1 MTDTSTKHAMPRA
14 TRPVIAHTLRLLAL
28 PIILTWVF
36 IAVLVNVAV
45 PQLEVVG
52 EEHSAPMVPADAPSM
67 EAMKRIGHDFR
78 EYDSNSSIMVVLE
91 GQQPLGDD
99 GHRYYNGLVDRL
111 SQDRKHVQ
119 HVLNLWGDP
128 LTAAGVQSSDA
139 KAAYVMVNIAGDQGT
154 QLANESVQA
163 VREIVDRST
172 APPGVKAHVT
182 GAAALTDAL
191 QLIANASLAK
201 ITIFTLAALTAMFLL
216 VYRSIVTAAVQLFMS
231 LIALASSRGVIAVLG
246 YHNVFG
252 LTTFATNILTM
263 LAIAA
268 GTDYGIFLIGRYQE
282 ALRAGEDRNTA
293 YYTTF
298 RGTAPVVLGSGLTI
312 AGATFCLSFTHLP
325 YFQTMGVPIAIGMVV
340 VVAAAL
346 TLGPAVLTVCGRF
359 GLLRPKQ
366 RAGRR
371 LWRRVGT
378 AVVRWPA
385 PILVASAAAVL
396 VGVLAL
402 PGFKP
407 GYNDRY
413 YLPNNSWVNIGNAA
427 ADRHFSQARLNPDM
441 LMVEADHDM
450 RNPADMLVLD
460 RVAKNV
466 QRTVGVA
473 MIQDITR
480 PLGIPIQHSSI
491 PFQISSQ
498 SSGQIAN
505 LPYQKDRAADLRTQA
520 GEIAKTIAILKQQ
533 DALQQQVAA
542 ATHDETQNFHETLAT
557 INELRDQVANFDDFF
572 RPLRNYFYWEPHCF
586 DIPICWATR
595 SLFDAIDGIDK
606 LTDQLASLT
615 ASLDKLDALQ
625 PQLVALIPPQIASQE
640 IDRALTLSNY
650 ATTSAIASQTEALLQ
665 NATAMGQAFDTANN
679 DDFFYLPPEAFDN
692 PEFIRGLKM
701 FLSPDGKAARFF
713 VTQQADPATPQGISL
728 VDREQTAAQEGLKQ
742 SSLSGANVYIAG
754 EAATYKDMHDGEKYD
769 LMIAAAASLTLI
781 FMIML
786 LLTRSLV
793 AALVIVGT
801 AASTIAAAFGL
812 SVLIWQDLVGLRVY
826 WVVEVLAVIVLLAV
840 GSDYN
845 LLLVSRFKEEIHAGL
860 KTGIIRSMAGTGGV
874 VTAAGLVFAFT
885 MASMVG
891 SDMRAI
897 GQFGSTVCA
906 GLLLDTLIVRALLMP
921 SIATLLGRWFWWP
934 QVVRPRGVPRPA
946 ADSPARGPATE
957 ATTEP
962 LGPGAMNPEGQQ

>member
-14 TRPVIAHTLRLLAL
+14 RRPVIAHTLRLLAL
-28 PIILTWVF
+28 PIILIWVF
-36 IAVLVNVAV
+36 MAVLVNVAV

-52 EEHSAPMVPADAPSM
+52 EQHSAPMVPADAPSM

-99 GHRYYNGLVDRL
+99 VHRYYNGLVDRL

-163 VREIVDRST
+163 VRQIVDRST

-325 YFQTMGVPIAIGMVV
+325 YFQTMGVPVAIGMVV

-396 VGVLAL
+396 IGVLAL

-413 YLPNNSWVNIGNAA
+413 YLPNNSWVNIGYAA

-586 DIPICWATR
+586 DIPICWALR
-595 SLFDAIDGIDK
+595 SLYDAIDGIDA
-606 LTDQLASLT
+606 LSEQFADIT
-615 ASLDKLDALQ
+615 ASLDKLDKLQ
-625 PQLVALIPPQIASQE
+625 PKLLALMPPQIDTQQVNR
-640 IDRALTLSNY
+640 DLTMTNY
-650 ATTSAIASQTEALLQ
+650 ATNSGLDNQSSAALQ
-665 NATAMGQAFDTANN
+665 NSTALGQAYDASKT
-679 DDFFYLPPEAFDN
+679 DDSFYLPPEAFSN
-692 PEFIRGLKM
+692 PEFQRGLKL
-701 FLSPDGKAARFF
+701 FLSPDGKAARMIITHD
-713 VTQQADPATPQGISL
+713 VDPAEP
-728 VDREQTAAQEGLKQ
+728 AGL
-742 SSLSGANVYIAG
+742 
-754 EAATYKDMHDGEKYD
+754 EH
-769 LMIAAAASLTLI
+769 IAAIRHAAKEAIKGTPLAGSKIYIGGTASTYQDIADQTHYDMLISGIASMSLILLI
-781 FMIML
+781 MMFI
-786 LLTRSLV
+786 TRSVV
-793 AALVIVGT
+793 AAFVIVGT
-801 AASTIAAAFGL
+801 VALSLGASFG
-812 SVLIWQDLVGLRVY
+812 Q
-826 WVVEVLAVIVLLAV
+826 
-840 GSDYN
+840 
-845 LLLVSRFKEEIHAGL
+845 
-860 KTGIIRSMAGTGGV
+860 
-874 VTAAGLVFAFT
+874 
-885 MASMVG
+885 
-891 SDMRAI
+891 
-897 GQFGSTVCA
+897 
-906 GLLLDTLIVRALLMP
+906 
-921 SIATLLGRWFWWP
+921 
-934 QVVRPRGVPRPA
+934 
-946 ADSPARGPATE
+946 
-957 ATTEP
+957 
-962 LGPGAMNPEGQQ
+962 

>member
-1 MTDTSTKHAMPRA
+1 MTDTSTKHAM
-14 TRPVIAHTLRLLAL
+14 RPVIPHTMRLLAV
-28 PIILTWVF
+28 PIILFWVG
-36 IAVLVNVAV
+36 ITVLVNVAV
-45 PQLEVVG
+45 PQLEKVG

-67 EAMKRIGHDFR
+67 EAMKAIGHDFR

-91 GQQPLGDD
+91 GRQALGDD
-99 GHRYYNGLVDRL
+99 AHRYYSGLVDQL
-111 SQDRKHVQ
+111 SQDREHVQ

-128 LTAAGVQSSDA
+128 LTAAGVQSSDG

-154 QLANESVQA
+154 RLANESVGA

-172 APPGVKAHVT
+172 PPAGLKAYVT
-182 GAAALTDAL
+182 GPAALTDAL

-201 ITIFTLAALTAMFLL
+201 ITLFTLAALTLMFLL
-216 VYRSIVTAAVQLFMS
+216 VYRSVVTAAIQLFMS
-231 LIALASSRGVIAVLG
+231 LIALACSRGVIAVLG

-282 ALRAGEDRNTA
+282 ALRADEDHKTA

-312 AGATFCLSFTHLP
+312 AGATYCLSFTHLP
-325 YFQTMGVPIAIGMVV
+325 YFQTMGLPVAIGMVV
-340 VVAAAL
+340 VVVVAL
-346 TLGPAVLTVCGRF
+346 SLGPAVLTVCGRF
-359 GLLRPKQ
+359 GLLRPKGQ
-366 RAGRR
+366 ARGR

-385 PILVASAAAVL
+385 PILAASAAAVL
-396 VGVLAL
+396 VGMLAL

-413 YLPNNSWVNIGNAA
+413 YLPNDSWVNIGYAA

-466 QRTVGVA
+466 LRTVGVA

-498 SSGQIAN
+498 SSGQIGN
-505 LPYQKDRAADLRTQA
+505 LPYQKDRAADLLTQA
-520 GEIAKTIAILKQQ
+520 GEFAKTIVILKQQ
-533 DALQQQVAA
+533 YALQQQVAA
-542 ATHDETQNFHETLAT
+542 ATHDETQNLHETTAT
-557 INELRDQVANFDDFF
+557 INELRDQIANFDDVF
-572 RPLRNYFYWEPHCF
+572 RPIRSYFYWEKHCF
-586 DIPICWATR
+586 DIPICWAIR

-606 LTDQLASLT
+606 LADQFASLT

-625 PQLVALIPPQIASQE
+625 PQLLALIPPQIASQE
-640 IDRALTLSNY
+640 TDRALTLSNY
-650 ATTSAIASQTEALLQ
+650 ATTSAIDNQTDALLQ

-679 DDFFYLPPEAFDN
+679 DDFFYLPPEAFSN

-713 VTQQADPATPQGISL
+713 VTQQGDPATPQGISL
-728 VDREQTAAQEGLKQ
+728 VDMERTAAQEGLKQ
-742 SSLSGANVYIAG
+742 SSLSGAKVYVGG

-786 LLTRSLV
+786 ILTRSLV

-801 AASTIAAAFGL
+801 AASSIAASFAL

-826 WVVEVLAVIVLLAV
+826 WVVQALAVIVLLAV

-860 KTGIIRSMAGTGGV
+860 KTGIVRSMAGTGGV

-897 GQFGSTVCA
+897 GQFGSTVCV
-906 GLLLDTLIVRALLMP
+906 GLLLDTLIVRTLLMP

-934 QVVRPRGVPRPA
+934 QVVHRRGAPRQA
-946 ADSPARGPATE
+946 AGSPARGPKAE
-957 ATTEP
+957 VTTQP
-962 LGPGAMNPEGQQ
+962 LGPGAMNLGERQ